1 MEDSWANMS
10 YKTEQNY
17 IFFLTKENAL
27 GSTNNEMT
35 DSDEDIQSY
44 KKRSKDYQINILQ
57 LCLI

>member
-35 DSDEDIQSY
+35 DSDEDIQNY
-44 KKRSKDYQINILQ
+44 RKRSKDYQINILQ

>member
-35 DSDEDIQSY
+35 DSDEDIQNY